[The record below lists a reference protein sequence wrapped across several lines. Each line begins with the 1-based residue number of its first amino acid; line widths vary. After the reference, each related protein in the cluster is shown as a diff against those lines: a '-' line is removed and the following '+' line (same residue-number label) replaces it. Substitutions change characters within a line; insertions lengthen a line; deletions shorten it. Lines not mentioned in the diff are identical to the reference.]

1 MGPGRKAAD
10 DPADGEALHRAVEE
24 LLLDGGRR
32 WTRRDI
38 AERSGVGPERS
49 AQIWR
54 ALGFPVVDDR
64 ARVFTDADVE
74 ALRSG
79 ERLIAAGLITE
90 EDETMMARAL
100 GHHLSRLAEWQMRTL
115 WTWLGRDLPEG
126 DARGLPEDDAPA
138 LPEGG
143 ARDLPEGNAR
153 DRAALIAHAARLLP
167 EMELLQRHVWRRH
180 LAAHAGRVLAA
191 DDEEPS
197 RRPARTHATNG
208 GTGTEEAAPGGGEP
222 SPGGTDIRHLAVGFT
237 DMVAYTR
244 MTRGLDS
251 TALARVLDR
260 FEALVGDV
268 VAEGRG
274 RVVKTI
280 GDEVLFVCESA
291 PDAAG
296 IAWELAARAGRDR
309 TLPRLRT
316 GLAHGPVLNRYG
328 DVYGAAVN
336 IAARLT
342 AVARP
347 GTVLVDTAFA
357 GELAGTT
364 AYSLKALRPVSV
376 RGYSRLRP
384 VLLRVARPGGPPPV
398 DSPRL

>member
-1 MGPGRKAAD
+1 MSTAEPGGGAAAGLTRGD
-10 DPADGEALHRAVEE
+10 ELHRAVEE
-24 LLLDGGRR
+24 VLLGGGRL

-49 AQIWR
+49 TRIWR
-54 ALGFPVVDDR
+54 ALGFPVVDDQ

-79 ERLIAAGLITE
+79 ERLIEAGLVTE
-90 EDETMMARAL
+90 EGETVMARAL
-100 GHHLSRLAEWQMRTL
+100 GHHLSRLAEWQMQTL
-115 WTWLGRDLPEG
+115 WTWLSHELGEG
-126 DARGLPEDDAPA
+126 
-138 LPEGG
+138 EG
-143 ARDLPEGNAR
+143 R
-153 DRAALIAHAARLLP
+153 DRAALAEHAARLLP

-180 LAAHAGRVLAA
+180 LAAHAGRMLATDQEDVSHRSGQESEA
-191 DDEEPS
+191 GAGE
-197 RRPARTHATNG
+197 RARGKRVRAGAAVAG
-208 GTGTEEAAPGGGEP
+208 GPVP
-222 SPGGTDIRHLAVGFT
+222 PRGGTDIRHLAVGFT

-251 TALARVLDR
+251 GELSRVLDR
-260 FEALVGDV
+260 FEGLIGDV
-268 VAEGRG
+268 VAEGGG

-291 PDAAG
+291 SAAAG
-296 IAWELAARAGRDR
+296 IALELTTRATHEQG
-309 TLPRLRT
+309 LPRLRT
-316 GLAHGPVLNRYG
+316 GLAHGAVLNRHG

-364 AYSLKALRPVSV
+364 AYDLRTLRPVSV

-384 VLLRVARPGGPPPV
+384 VLLRSPRPGEP
-398 DSPRL
+398 SSTKRPRR